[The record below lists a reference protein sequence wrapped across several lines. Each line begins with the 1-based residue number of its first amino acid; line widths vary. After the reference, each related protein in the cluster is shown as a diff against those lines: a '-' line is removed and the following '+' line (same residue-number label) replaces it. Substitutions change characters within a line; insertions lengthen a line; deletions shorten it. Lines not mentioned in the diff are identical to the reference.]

1 MGTDAD
7 TPSLTAV
14 GWEVVARTAAS
25 VVLIDGTARVV
36 DANDAAREVLGRAS
50 GHLTGTDAVDALAA
64 PRHAAEVLRVLRGV
78 ARTGQ
83 PAHHEH
89 DLPPDE
95 QGRRCIAWV
104 TTRVVDDPPLL
115 ACVGVDV
122 SAARN
127 AVDDLLA
134 RSLTDELTGLPNRAH
149 LVQVMSRMAGSGAS
163 VLFCDLNGFKA
174 VNDRFGHSAGDAVL
188 VEVARRLRL
197 AVRGEDFVARLGG
210 DEFVIVAPPDPTASA
225 AGLSRRVLSAMRQPM
240 ILGGGVV
247 VVVGVSIG
255 SASLDEGLDPARVL
269 DEADARMY
277 AAKSLRPSQAGAL
290 TDRRG

>member
-1 MGTDAD
+1 MDAEAGTTA
-7 TPSLTAV
+7 LTAV
-14 GWEVVARTAAS
+14 GVEVVARTAAS
-25 VVLIDGTARVV
+25 VVLVDGAARVV
-36 DANDAAREVLGRAS
+36 DVNDAARHALGSAA
-50 GHLTGTDAVDALAA
+50 GELVGADAVDALAA
-64 PRHAAEVLRVLRGV
+64 PRHASEVLRVLRNV

-89 DLPPDE
+89 DLPAGE
-95 QGRRCIAWV
+95 SGRRCMAWV

-127 AVDDLLA
+127 AVDDLVA

-149 LVQVMSRMAGSGAS
+149 LVQVMSRMEGSGAS
-163 VLFCDLNGFKA
+163 VLFCDLNGFKS
-174 VNDRFGHSAGDAVL
+174 VNDRFGHAAGDAVL

-210 DEFVIVAPPDPTASA
+210 DEFVIVAPPDPAASR

-255 SASLDEGLDPARVL
+255 TASLDEGLQPARVL

-277 AAKSLRPSQAGAL
+277 ATKSLRPSQAGAL
-290 TDRRG
+290 TDRR